1 MKRIAFI
8 MAIVAF
14 VAMANGATGQEKKSS
29 TVWFK
34 SNMHCAACEKSLF
47 DHLRFEKGVKDLKVD
62 HVSNTVKVVYDPRK
76 SSGESLAKAIEK
88 KGYTAGKITSEEY
101 DRMLQ
106 SGDSKEASQEE
117 HKH

>member
-1 MKRIAFI
+1 
-8 MAIVAF
+8 MAIVAL
-14 VAMANGATGQEKKSS
+14 VAMASGAAAQEKKSS

-47 DHLRFEKGVKDLKVD
+47 EHLRFEKGVKDLKVD
-62 HVSNTVKVVYDPRK
+62 HVSNTVKVVFDPRK

-101 DRMLQ
+101 DRLLIPEE
-106 SGDSKEASQEE
+106 GKEAPQEE

>member
-1 MKRIAFI
+1 MKRITFI
-8 MAIVAF
+8 MAIVAI
-14 VAMANGATGQEKKSS
+14 VALANGATGQEKKNS

-76 SSGESLAKAIEK
+76 SSDESLAKAIEK
-88 KGYTAGKITSEEY
+88 KGYTAGKITPEEY
-101 DRMLQ
+101 DRLLQ
-106 SGDSKEASQEE
+106 PGEGREAPQEE
-117 HKH
+117 HNH